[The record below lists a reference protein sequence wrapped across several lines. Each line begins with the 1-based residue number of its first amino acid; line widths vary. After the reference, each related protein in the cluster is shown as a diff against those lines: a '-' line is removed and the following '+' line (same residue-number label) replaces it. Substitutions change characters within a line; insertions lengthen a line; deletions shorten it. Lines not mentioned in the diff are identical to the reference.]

1 MYELENR
8 NYELVCEYKEKAI
21 SLNKY
26 DTKEYEDY
34 ILALSK
40 ILENTVKTKENEETL
55 KYMNKVIQ
63 VSEMVESTNENTSSI
78 ADRIKDKSK
87 VELNKQTLRY
97 IYNIK
102 GVVEK

>member
-1 MYELENR
+1 M
-8 NYELVCEYKEKAI
+8 
-21 SLNKY
+21 
-26 DTKEYEDY
+26 
-34 ILALSK
+34 
-40 ILENTVKTKENEETL
+40 KTKENEDTL
-55 KYMNKVIQ
+55 NYINKVLQ
-63 VSEMVESTNENTSSI
+63 VPELVKNTNENTSSI